1 MAKDLYHDAV
11 KTALIKEGWII
22 VEEGYQLQPDEKLN
36 FFIDILAEKYVI
48 AKKEKQWI
56 IVEVKTFGQK
66 SVTYQFHAAIGQ
78 YITYHTALE
87 YLKIDRILYLAIPD
101 MVYNELFQY
110 PFVKYLI
117 EKYQIQLLPFDPEEK
132 ILIR

>member
-1 MAKDLYHDAV
+1 MK
-11 KTALIKEGWII
+11 
-22 VEEGYQLQPDEKLN
+22 KLT
-36 FFIDILAEKYVI
+36 FFIDILAEKYIV
-48 AKKEKQWI
+48 AKKRKQMI

-87 YLKIDRILYLAIPD
+87 YLEIDRILYLAVPD
-101 MVYNELFQY
+101 IVYNELFQY

-132 ILIR
+132 TLIK